1 MESVEIQWT
10 ASGKPLRV
18 LRQGRVWTVVV
29 EPTSWFERIAWWRTE
44 ARVGKSDGVVPP
56 FRIDIKVWQVQVTLG
71 SRASDT
77 VTWLLMERPQTGGW
91 EVQEPGWKVP

>member
-1 MESVEIQWT
+1 MENVEIQWT

-18 LRQGRVWTVVV
+18 RRHGRVWTVVV
-29 EPTSWFERIAWWRTE
+29 EPTSWFERVPWWRTE
-44 ARVGKSDGVVPP
+44 LRADKDKP

-77 VTWLLMERPQTGGW
+77 MTWLLMERPQTGGW

>member
-29 EPTSWFERIAWWRTE
+29 EPTRWFERVEWWETE
-44 ARVGKSDGVVPP
+44 LRADKDKP
-56 FRIDIKVWQVQVTLG
+56 FRIDVKVWQVQVTLG
-71 SRASDT
+71 SRASDP
-77 VTWLLMERPQTGGW
+77 VTWNLLERPQTGGW
-91 EVQEPGWKVP
+91 EVKEPGWKVS